1 MPLLYMRSTYTCSQH
16 RPWHNEDS
24 RNRSSQIVTTS
35 DMLELAKIAVSRS
48 FIAQLSISHEC
59 HICLLSRLEGTRVG
73 SPECGCGGLGAPFR
87 QFLWE
92 IQIQQEQY
100 GRYGRLHRRQ
110 AGKRDGPW
118 KHCIGRCCTP
128 QEPDDIPEEAEQAF
142 FSIRFRRRVCPYDLQ
157 CFSSSAVNFGQKHL
171 QLEIQMQSLFV

>member
-1 MPLLYMRSTYTCSQH
+1 MRSTYICSQH

-35 DMLELAKIAVSRS
+35 DMLELVKIAVSRS
-48 FIAQLSISHEC
+48 FIAQLSISHER
-59 HICLLSRLEGTRVG
+59 HICLFSRLEGTRVG

-100 GRYGRLHRRQ
+100 GRYEKLHRRQ
-110 AGKRDGPW
+110 TGKRDGAW
-118 KHCIGRCCTP
+118 KHCLADAPHRSRMTSP
-128 QEPDDIPEEAEQAF
+128 RRPSKPSSA
-142 FSIRFRRRVCPYDLQ
+142 IRFRRRVCPYDLQ
-157 CFSSSAVNFGQKHL
+157 RFSSSAVNFGQKHL